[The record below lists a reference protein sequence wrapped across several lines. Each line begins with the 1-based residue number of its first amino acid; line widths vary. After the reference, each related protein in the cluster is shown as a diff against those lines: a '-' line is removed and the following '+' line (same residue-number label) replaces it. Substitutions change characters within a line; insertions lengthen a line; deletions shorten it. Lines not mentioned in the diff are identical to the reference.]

1 MTVWSKTKQS
11 WKYFSAHF
19 DASPR
24 QALHYQPNNVGL
36 ERKMFFEE
44 KLFPDSKTIKEIY
57 KTGLWIVFLFT
68 FLNVRTLRN
77 WACMG
82 VWSWVLW
89 QLAASGASV
98 CATRDRWDITR
109 KPIPLTCQTSF
120 FKILAIWAFV
130 KVFFLVLHN
139 ITFRKPRESG
149 PFPLKYFSRY
159 WNEIST
165 NSTKTS
171 YITIA

>member
-1 MTVWSKTKQS
+1 MAVWSKTKQS

-44 KLFPDSKTIKEIY
+44 KLYPDSRPIKEIY
-57 KTGLWIVFLFT
+57 KTDLWIFFLIT

-82 VWSWVLW
+82 VGWCVVLW

-130 KVFFLVLHN
+130 KVFFRVLHN
-139 ITFRKPRESG
+139 ICIEILRESH
-149 PFPLKYFSRY
+149 PVCKIFQ
-159 WNEIST
+159 NI
-165 NSTKTS
+165 
-171 YITIA
+171 